1 MSPAGPARK
10 DAHRLLDALHDVLA
24 HEPLDLTEAALVIAR
39 LEYPN
44 LDPQPYRDTLNRLGA
59 EAARRLGRVSGPS
72 PRARVAV
79 LNALLFEEE
88 RFAGN
93 LARYEDVR
101 NSFINEVIDRRVGIP
116 ITLALIYIEV
126 ARRAGWHVDGVS
138 FPGHFLLRVPGVG
151 DDDLILDPFAAGA
164 EVTEEDGRLLFARH
178 MGQEQADA
186 PVDPV
191 LFEPCTSRH
200 LIARMLNNLKRAYLE
215 LRLFPLARMV
225 TDLLL
230 AVEPTRLSELRDRG
244 LIAYHLEDFP
254 SALRDLEDYLRLNG
268 WSEHSENADRE
279 ECDEIFE
286 HIKTLKRRVAG
297 MN

>member
-1 MSPAGPARK
+1 MSK
-10 DAHRLLDALHDVLA
+10 DTQRLVGALHEVLA

-44 LDPQPYRDTLNRLGA
+44 LDPQPYRDTLDRLGA

-72 PRARVAV
+72 PRARVAA

-93 LARYEDVR
+93 QARYEDVR
-101 NSFINEVIDRRVGIP
+101 NSFINEVIDRRLGIP
-116 ITLALIYIEV
+116 ITLALVYIEV

-138 FPGHFLLRVPGVG
+138 FPGHFLLRVPGG
-151 DDDLILDPFAAGA
+151 PGGNDDDLILDPFAGGV
-164 EVTEEDGRLLFARH
+164 EVTEENGRQLLAQH
-178 MGQEQADA
+178 LGQEEADA
-186 PVDPV
+186 PVDPA
-191 LFEPCTSRH
+191 LFEACTPRH
-200 LIARMLNNLKRAYLE
+200 LLARMLNNLKRAYLE
-215 LRLFPLARMV
+215 LRIFPLARVV

-230 AVEPTRLSELRDRG
+230 VVEPTRLAELRDRG
-244 LIAYHLEDFP
+244 LIAYHLDDFP

-268 WSEHSENADRE
+268 WTEHAENTDRE
-279 ECDEIFE
+279 EYDEVFE
-286 HIKTLKRRVAG
+286 HIKTLKRRVAA